1 MPASITLM
9 CEIEMHMR
17 KGEKIAPFMC
27 AYKHIDIKRFAARVN
42 LFYQTDETYNAVPE
56 NHINSIGEA
65 LLSQ

>member
-27 AYKHIDIKRFAARVN
+27 AYKHIDIKRFA
-42 LFYQTDETYNAVPE
+42 LWPYLPISE
-56 NHINSIGEA
+56 NIYKIPCAGKFILPNR
-65 LLSQ
+65 